1 MNTLPWISWEGV
13 KPILIALVVRWIALR
28 WCFYVSR
35 LILFNLRWGFK
46 LWRQEG
52 RRATIRGVIPRIS
65 ISNTNPAV
73 TTRVYIREVAAGR
86 AHNPQIGVYIG
97 SVLRN
102 WLTLRRLSPWV
113 NFKMRCIEARPIAW
127 YRRKVISIKRA
138 GVKRKPA

>member
-1 MNTLPWISWEGV
+1 MNSFE
-13 KPILIALVVRWIALR
+13 VV
-28 WCFYVSR
+28 FYVSR
-35 LILFNLRWGFK
+35 LILFNLRWSFK

-102 WLTLRRLSPWV
+102 WLTLRRPPSGQILNYDVSKQDLSHDIGEKWSTLKGPV
-113 NFKMRCIEARPIAW
+113 
-127 YRRKVISIKRA
+127 
-138 GVKRKPA
+138 